1 MALSKSSLS
10 LRVQCAEALHM
21 FLLTEIDISAF
32 ECVLSVGHIKRLVG
46 IYIED
51 THFHHRHDNIERTT
65 FSDRARQLRDL
76 IVDAVERTY
85 PGYTSPRERGFDQ
98 VPQMK
103 GVHKMMRVRM
113 WIRKDNSVNVAA
125 VEASLRRP
133 ISPMCGETKDV
144 SHPRHLTPSWLHTTT
159 MCVSICRETFPLAWI
174 LVY

>member
-1 MALSKSSLS
+1 MALSKPSR
-10 LRVQCAEALHM
+10 RVLCAEALHT
-21 FLLTEIDISAF
+21 FLSTEFDISAF
-32 ECVLSVGHIKRLVG
+32 ERGLSVGHIKRLVKT
-46 IYIED
+46 YLED
-51 THFHHRHDNIERTT
+51 IHFHHRHDNNELTT
-65 FSDRARQLRDL
+65 SSDRVRQLRDL

-85 PGYTSPRERGFDQ
+85 PDYTSPRERGFDQ

-113 WIRKDNSVNVAA
+113 WIRKDNSVNVEA

-133 ISPMCGETKDV
+133 ISPMCDETKDV

-159 MCVSICRETFPLAWI
+159 MCVSICRKTFPLAWI